1 VIQNK
6 LLRNLVKFLLLVL
19 ILAFTFGGLRDVFV
33 KKELTYALKIADVE
47 YSFAYVNKIFQEAI
61 KESRIKYGRDLSQ
74 NDTSK
79 LKSEI
84 LGNIVDSTLIL
95 LEARR
100 LGIIAN
106 DNMVKKE
113 ILKIPI
119 FFKNGKFDKNIF
131 EQVVKQYGVSE
142 QGFID
147 KLKEDVVR
155 ATFVDS
161 ISANKSVIPGLTE
174 IILEDVLQTRELEL
188 VKIPFSAFKIPNRPE
203 DSGLKHIYEENK
215 SKFQIPEKRKVEY
228 MTISS
233 ELFEDQS
240 SEVTEEKL
248 RKIYEEK
255 SFLFV
260 EPEKRDVKQI
270 QFSSLNSANK
280 AREEIIKG
288 VDFEKV
294 AKKYAPNFNSYNLG
308 IITAKDFD
316 GDISGKLFNLKVG
329 DISEIIETPLGL
341 YIFKIE
347 KIILEKKK
355 SFDEVKDLLKKEYLK
370 DVKFNNV
377 LDSIKK
383 IQTELKQG
391 KTLEVIAKDYNQKL
405 NLVEI
410 INSVDE
416 NGDITNTKSFVEN
429 SFNTKLN
436 QQSEIFPIDSD
447 KFCILR
453 VIEITPEKDQEFD
466 ELKYQLKQIWYSK
479 ELSSFINQIKISE
492 GEKLNSEA
500 NTKLFDFSNIQLS
513 KIRLSSSKF
522 NNEIPLDF
530 YKVIFESKI
539 NYYTKPFIDHA
550 HEEVLLAKPTKV
562 DLPSKDEIEK
572 HRLLYDSQVNHIEQ
586 EIILMDIMK
595 KLKDK
600 FNVVVNPKIFD
611 HSF

>member
-1 VIQNK
+1 MIQNK
-6 LLRNLVKFLLLVL
+6 LLRNFVKFLLLVL
-19 ILAFTFGGLRDVFV
+19 ILAFAFGGLRDVFV
-33 KKELTYALKIADVE
+33 KKELTYALKIADIE

-61 KESRIKYGRDLSQ
+61 KESRIKYGKDLSQ
-74 NDTSK
+74 NDINK
-79 LKSEI
+79 LKSDI
-84 LGNIVDSTLIL
+84 LGNIVDSTLII

-100 LGIIAN
+100 LGIVAN

-119 FFKNGKFDKNIF
+119 FFKNGKFDKDIF
-131 EQVVKQYGVSE
+131 EQVIKQYGVSE

-147 KLKEDVVR
+147 KLKEDVIR

-188 VKIPFSAFKIPNRPE
+188 VKIPFSAFKIPNKPE
-203 DSGLKHIYEENK
+203 DSELKHIYEENK
-215 SKFQIPEKRKVEY
+215 SKFNIPEKRKVEY

-260 EPEKRDVKQI
+260 ESEKRDVKQI
-270 QFSSLNSANK
+270 QFSSLNNANK

-288 VDFEKV
+288 VGFEEV

-329 DISEIIETPLGL
+329 GISEIIETPLGL

-347 KIILEKKK
+347 KIIPEKKK

-370 DVKFNNV
+370 DVKFNNF
-377 LDSIKK
+377 LDNIKK

-405 NLVEI
+405 SLAEI

-416 NGDITNTKSFVEN
+416 NGDITHTKSFIEN

-453 VIEITPEKDQEFD
+453 IIGITPEKNQEFD
-466 ELKYQLKQIWYSK
+466 ELKSQLQQIWYSK
-479 ELSSFINQIKISE
+479 ELISFINQIKISE
-492 GEKLNSEA
+492 EGKLDSEA
-500 NTKLFDFSNIQLS
+500 NTKLIDFSNIQLS
-513 KIRLSSSKF
+513 KIRLSSNKF

-530 YKVIFESKI
+530 YKVIFDSKI
-539 NYYTKPFIDHA
+539 NYYTKPFIDYV

-562 DLPSKDEIEK
+562 DLPSKYEIEK
-572 HRLLYDSQVNHIEQ
+572 HRLSYDSQVNQIEQ
-586 EIILMDIMK
+586 EIILMDILK

-600 FNVVVNPKIFD
+600 FNVIVNPKIFD
-611 HSF
+611 HIA

>member
-1 VIQNK
+1 MIQNR
-6 LLRNLVKFLLLVL
+6 LLRNFVKFLLLVL
-19 ILAFTFGGLRDVFV
+19 ILAFAFSSLRDVFV

-61 KESRIKYGRDLSQ
+61 KESRIKHGRDLSQ
-74 NDTSK
+74 NDISK
-79 LKSEI
+79 LKNEI

-100 LGIIAN
+100 LGIVAN

-113 ILKIPI
+113 ILKIPL

-131 EQVVKQYGVSE
+131 EQVIKQYGVSE

-147 KLKEDVVR
+147 KLKEDVIR

-161 ISANKSVIPGLTE
+161 ISANKAVIPGLTE
-174 IILEDVLQTRELEL
+174 VILEDVLQTRELEL
-188 VKIPFSAFKIPNRPE
+188 VKVPFSAFKIPTRPE
-203 DSGLKHIYEENK
+203 DSELKHIYEENK
-215 SKFQIPEKRKVEY
+215 SKFKIPEKRKVEY
-228 MTISS
+228 VTISS
-233 ELFEDQS
+233 ELFEEQS
-240 SEVTEEKL
+240 NEVAEAKL

-260 EPEKRDVKQI
+260 ESEKRDVKQI
-270 QFSSLNSANK
+270 QFSSLNNANK

-288 VDFEKV
+288 VDFAEI

-308 IITAKDFD
+308 IITEKDFD
-316 GDISGKLFNLKVG
+316 SDISGKLFNLKVG
-329 DISEIIETPLGL
+329 GISEIIETPLGL

-347 KIILEKKK
+347 KIIPEKKK

-370 DVKFNNV
+370 DLKFNNF

-405 NLVEI
+405 SLAEI

-416 NGDITNTKSFVEN
+416 NGDITHIKSFVEN

-453 VIEITPEKDQEFD
+453 IIGITPEKNQELD
-466 ELKYQLKQIWYSK
+466 ELKPQLKQIWYSK

-492 GEKLNSEA
+492 KEKLDSEA
-500 NTKLFDFSNIQLS
+500 NAKLIDFSNIQLS
-513 KIRLSSSKF
+513 KIKLSSSKF
-522 NNEIPLDF
+522 DNEIPLDF
-530 YKVIFESKI
+530 HKVIFESKI
-539 NYYTKPFIDHA
+539 NYYTKPFIDHT

-562 DLPSKDEIEK
+562 ELPSKDEIEK
-572 HRLLYDSQVNHIEQ
+572 HRLLYDSQVNQIEQ

-600 FNVVVNPKIFD
+600 FNVIVNPKIFD